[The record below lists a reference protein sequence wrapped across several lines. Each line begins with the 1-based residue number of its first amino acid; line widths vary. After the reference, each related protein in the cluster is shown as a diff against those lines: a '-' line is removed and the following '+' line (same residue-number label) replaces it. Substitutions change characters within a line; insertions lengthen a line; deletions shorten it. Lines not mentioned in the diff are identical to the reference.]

1 MSLLRNIF
9 STKHGSLPKAVL
21 SARGI
26 WPVLTSLNSDL
37 RHVVLMAVNGE
48 SWLSK
53 MQKAP
58 VEEVYLF
65 EPEPAAYHRLKRTFP
80 QFNCRQG
87 ALSDRVQVDSYI
99 HYLDSDGKATQKL
112 NGLKDQVNILVKSQP
127 LQAVWP
133 AQLPLDLLVIDRGF
147 TPDKV
152 LKGAEP
158 ILSEHH
164 PMIVFQWS
172 AYATATHAEAT
183 WALLQQLGY
192 HVWPLHKTNGT
203 PLSQAAF
210 MALPKGPILAMI
222 R

>member
-1 MSLLRNIF
+1 
-9 STKHGSLPKAVL
+9 
-21 SARGI
+21 
-26 WPVLTSLNSDL
+26 
-37 RHVVLMAVNGE
+37 MAVNGE
-48 SWLSK
+48 SWLTK
-53 MQKAP
+53 MQKTP

-87 ALSDRVQVDSYI
+87 ALSDTVQVDSYI
-99 HYLDSDGKATQKL
+99 HYLDSDGNATQKL

-152 LKGAEP
+152 LKGAAT
-158 ILSEHH
+158 ILSEYH

-172 AYATATHAEAT
+172 AYATPTHAEAT
-183 WALLQQLGY
+183 WVLLQDLGY
-192 HVWPLHKTNGT
+192 QVWPLHKTNDA
-203 PLSQAAF
+203 PLAQAAF
-210 MALPKGPILAMI
+210 ATLPKGPLLAMS